1 MGLADAIQGSS
12 AREIEE
18 LAEFLEKEFDMREK
32 AGTAGR
38 DDQPVP
44 VTTTSL
50 TSALKAWAYMQLNTR
65 DQGGD

>member
-1 MGLADAIQGSS
+1 MGLADSIQGGD
-12 AREIEE
+12 ARELEA

-32 AGTAGR
+32 AGSAEGG
-38 DDQPVP
+38 DQPEP
-44 VTTTSL
+44 VTTKSL